1 MKPWSS
7 VPSVRQRM
15 SRIGSLGIAT
25 LMLLSLALVGCN
37 SAPQSKR
44 SGSPQPLVIVPNTGG
59 DLVQNFNPFLNG
71 AVNSYGQYGPIYETL
86 LFFNR
91 ADGSIKPW
99 LASSYTF
106 SPDATQITFKLR
118 QGVTWSDGKPFTSS
132 DVAFTF
138 NVMSHYSAADYLGIT
153 SSIKQVTAPN
163 PQTVDITLTAPN
175 SSILWLIA
183 GQTWIVPQ
191 HVWAAVGDPTKY
203 TDKTPVGTGPYVFKS
218 FTPQLIVLAKNTQYW
233 LPGKPIVPEI
243 RFPAFDGN
251 TTAELAMNTDQTDWN
266 GLYTPNVQK
275 TFIARDSAHN
285 HYSFPPSDPL
295 ILFLNLKRAPFNS
308 LAVRQAINLAVD
320 RNKIAAIGESGYEP
334 VAHPTGLILPA
345 DKQFLDP
352 TYANATFT
360 VDTSKASQLLASAG
374 YTPGSDGMLNGPNG
388 KPLAITIDGV
398 AGYTDWDSDYQIIAA
413 NLKAIGIQVTIANNQ
428 PTTVQQ
434 DLQNGTF
441 DMAIWYETPG
451 PTPYYIYQQ
460 ALDSGNTAPIGQS
473 ATSNFERWSDPATDT
488 LLNQFNST
496 TDLTS
501 QQQAMYGIEKIAIED
516 LPVIFL
522 VNEPYWYEYNTLK
535 YSGWPDTGNM
545 YAEPSPYTYPDDEVV
560 LLNLHQ

>member
-1 MKPWSS
+1 MRLRSS
-7 VPSVRQRM
+7 TPSGRRVV
-15 SRIGSLGIAT
+15 RIGSLGALALT
-25 LMLLSLALVGCN
+25 LLSLVLAGCG
-37 SAPQSKR
+37 SATQTKR
-44 SGSPQPLVIVPNTGG
+44 SGPPQPLVIVPNTGG

-91 ADGSIKPW
+91 ADGSVKPW

-106 SPDATQITFKLR
+106 STDATQITFKLR
-118 QGVTWSDGKPFTSS
+118 QGVTWSDGKPFTSA
-132 DVAFTF
+132 DVVYTF
-138 NVMSHYSAADYLGIT
+138 NVMKQYPAADYLGIA
-153 SSIKQVTAPN
+153 SSIKQVTAPDA
-163 PQTVDITLTAPN
+163 QTVVMTLTSPN
-175 SSILWLIA
+175 SSIFWLIA
-183 GQTWIVPQ
+183 GQTWIVAQ
-191 HVWAAVGDPTKY
+191 HVWGSVGDPTKY

-218 FTPQLIVLAKNTQYW
+218 FTPQLIVLTKNTHFWQ
-233 LPGKPIVPEI
+233 PGKPIVPEV

-275 TFIARDSAHN
+275 TFISRDPAHN

-295 ILFLNLKRAPFNS
+295 ILFLNLKRAPFDN
-308 LAVRQAINLAVD
+308 LAVRQAINLAID
-320 RNKIAAIGESGYEP
+320 RNKISTIGESGYEP

-352 TYANATFT
+352 TYTSAAFT
-360 VDTSKASQLLASAG
+360 VDANKAAQLLASAG
-374 YTPGSDGMLNGPNG
+374 FTKGSDGVLRGSNG
-388 KPLAITIDGV
+388 KPFALTIDGV

-413 NLKAIGIQVTIANNQ
+413 NLKTLGIQVTIANNQ
-428 PTTVQQ
+428 PGTVQQ

-441 DMAIWYETPG
+441 EMAIWYETPG

-460 ALDSGNTAPIGQS
+460 ALASGNTAPIGQT

-496 TDLTS
+496 TSLAS
-501 QQQAMYGIEKIAIED
+501 QQQAMYGIEKIVIEQ

-522 VNEPYWYEYNTLK
+522 VNEPYWYEYNTVK

-545 YAEPSPYTYPDDEVV
+545 YAEPSPYTYPDDEIV
-560 LLNLHQ
+560 LLRLHQ